1 MKRISKSK
9 KRIKKNRKQ
18 TLKKDKRFKQIG
30 AGKTDKTYE
39 FKTPGPEQ
47 CHPIVG
53 NIRPPHGCIPIDTLK
68 EVAKKMNLDDSV
80 EPEKLRLS
88 IEKQLNLDTKDN
100 IHEYS
105 FVKALP
111 IDEKEK
117 KELIKKYLRP
127 PMPEDWKS
135 DNDKWLNSN
144 DITYVMEQYEEAFP
158 KFEFMGPYPIDFAA
172 PDPYKKDGTCLI
184 NEMCEL
190 RVTKAL
196 EQGTESIG
204 IIYNLDPH
212 YKGGSHWVAVYIDLK
227 NHKTYYFDSYAIEPP
242 KQIATFMK
250 WLTTQDKDMKL
261 FYNGNRFQKQ
271 NSECGMYSMYF
282 ILRMLAGDDF
292 QSFSRTKPPDSFML
306 DLRDWIFST

>member
-1 MKRISKSK
+1 MKRIQKSKRRIKRSK
-9 KRIKKNRKQ
+9 KRTIKQVGSGRGEN
-18 TLKKDKRFKQIG
+18 D
-30 AGKTDKTYE
+30 YE
-39 FKTPGPEQ
+39 FRTPGPEQ
-47 CHPIVG
+47 CHPSVG
-53 NIRPPHGCIPIDTLK
+53 ESRPSHGCIPVEVLK
-68 EVAKKMNLDDSV
+68 EVAKKIEIDDNL
-80 EPEKLRLS
+80 EPEKLRSS
-88 IEKQLNLDTKDN
+88 IENKLDLKIKDKVN
-100 IHEYS
+100 ELS

-111 IDEKEK
+111 LDEKKK

-127 PMPEDWKS
+127 SMPEDWKS

-190 RVTKAL
+190 RVANAL
-196 EQGTESIG
+196 KEGTESIG
-204 IIYNLDPH
+204 IVYNLDPH

-227 NHKTYYFDSYAIEPP
+227 NHKTYYFDSYAIQPP

-250 WLTTQDKDMKL
+250 WLTTQDKEMKL

-282 ILRMLAGDDF
+282 ILRMLAGDEF

>member
-1 MKRISKSK
+1 MKRIQKSK
-9 KRIKKNRKQ
+9 RRNKRSRRRTIKQ
-18 TLKKDKRFKQIG
+18 VG
-30 AGKTDKTYE
+30 AGRGEENKYE

-47 CHPIVG
+47 CHPSVG
-53 NIRPPHGCIPIDTLK
+53 ETRPSHGCIPVEVLK
-68 EVAKKMNLDDSV
+68 EVAKKIELDDSV
-80 EPEKLRLS
+80 EPDTLRSS
-88 IEKQLNLDTKDN
+88 IEKKLDLKTGDKV
-100 IHEYS
+100 HELS

-111 IDEKEK
+111 LDEKKK

-190 RVTKAL
+190 RVTSAL

-204 IIYNLDPH
+204 IVYNLDPH

-227 NHKTYYFDSYAIEPP
+227 NHKAYYFDSYAIEPP

-250 WLTTQDKDMKL
+250 WLTTQDKEMKL

>member
-1 MKRISKSK
+1 MKRIRKSK
-9 KRIKKNRKQ
+9 RKIKRSRRRTIKQ
-18 TLKKDKRFKQIG
+18 VG
-30 AGKTDKTYE
+30 SGKEENKYQ

-47 CHPIVG
+47 CHPAVG
-53 NIRPPHGCIPIDTLK
+53 ESRPSHGCIPVELLK
-68 EVAKKMNLDDSV
+68 EVAKKIGLDDTV
-80 EPEKLRLS
+80 EPDNLRSTIENKLDLKTEGKVREL
-88 IEKQLNLDTKDN
+88 
-100 IHEYS
+100 S

-111 IDEKEK
+111 FDEKKK
-117 KELIKKYLRP
+117 KELVKKYLRT
-127 PMPEDWKS
+127 PMPEDWKT

-190 RVTKAL
+190 RVKNAL

-204 IIYNLDPH
+204 IVYNLDPH

-250 WLTTQDKDMKL
+250 WLTTQDKEMKL

-306 DLRDWIFST
+306 ELRDWIFST

>member
-18 TLKKDKRFKQIG
+18 TLKKDRRFKQIG
-30 AGKTDKTYE
+30 AGKTDTNYE

-47 CHPIVG
+47 CHPSVG
-53 NIRPPHGCIPIDTLK
+53 DTRPSHGCIPVDILK
-68 EVAKKMNLDDSV
+68 EVAKKINLDDSV
-80 EPEKLRLS
+80 EAETLRLN
-88 IEKQLNLDTKDN
+88 IEKQLNIDNKDKV
-100 IHEYS
+100 HEYS

-111 IDEKEK
+111 LDEKVK

-204 IIYNLDPH
+204 IVYNLDPH

-282 ILRMLAGDDF
+282 ILRMLANDDF